1 MTPSVS
7 VTKNPFALPA
17 TSPAPDGVLAIV
29 ASSQSGVVGQVASFA
44 NPNLLLTAKGYGPCS
59 EYGAYNMNV
68 CGNSVVTLTPT
79 TSVAATYGTIVK
91 VGTGTFTATATAS
104 TYPLEHYGVLITF
117 LTGATLGSAGA
128 TYTYSLDGGNTN
140 SAVQSLGTA
149 LVIAPPNTGVSVT
162 LSTTG
167 TSTIVAGDTIAFPT
181 ERALMNDT
189 DIATAM
195 GQLNLSRLA
204 YEMVLLDTNI
214 GAATI
219 GVVDTI
225 LSGWEANGL
234 FKIALMNT
242 RFKTEPSPATETE
255 AAYLT
260 AMTTLVGSQTSERC
274 VVGGDG
280 AHVPSTLTGF
290 NLKRPT
296 ALLIAAAA
304 MALTPNIGIDPAY
317 VGNGPV
323 VGAVIADGNSNPGD
337 HDEALYPGLDA
348 LGLSALRSFAPGG
361 PQGVY
366 INNANII
373 SPSNSNIRFLQQLRV
388 LNKACTIAWQILT
401 GQLSLGVRTQINS
414 NTGALNIAE
423 IDAIKIEQLVNP
435 SLKSTLKGQLTNAA
449 FLMNRD
455 DDLTANPVSVGGQ
468 VAVVGLVYI
477 KKIKVVV
484 AFSKTIAANS
494 NP

>member
-17 TSPAPDGVLAIV
+17 TSPSSDGVLAII

-59 EYGAYNMNV
+59 EYGAYDMNV
-68 CGNSVVTLTPT
+68 SGNSVVTMTPT
-79 TSVAATYGTIVK
+79 TSVAALYGSIVK

-104 TYPLEHYGVLITF
+104 TFPLEHYAVLITF
-117 LTGATLGSAGA
+117 ISGGTLGTTGI
-128 TYTYSLDGGNTN
+128 TYTYSLDNGNTT
-140 SAVQSLGTA
+140 SAVQSLGTG
-149 LVIAPPNTGVSVT
+149 LIIAIPNTGVSIT
-162 LSTTG
+162 LSTTA
-167 TSTIVAGDTIAFPT
+167 TSTVVAGDTVSFAT
-181 ERALMNDT
+181 ERALMNDS
-189 DIATAM
+189 DITTAM
-195 GQLNLSRLA
+195 TTLNLSRLGF
-204 YEMVLLDTNI
+204 EMVLLDTNI

-242 RFKTEPSPATETE
+242 RFKTEPQTSGETE

-274 VVGGDG
+274 LVGTDG

-296 ALLIAAAA
+296 SILVAAAA
-304 MALTPNIGIDPAY
+304 MALTPNIGVDPAY

-323 VGAVIADGNSNPGD
+323 EGATIADANSNPFD

-348 LGLSALRSFAPGG
+348 LGLTALRSFAPGG

-373 SPSNSNIRFLQQLRV
+373 SPSNSNIKFIQQLRV
-388 LNKACTIAWQILT
+388 LNKACSIAWQILT
-401 GQLSLGVRTQINS
+401 GQLSLGVRTQVNA

-423 IDAIKIEQLVNP
+423 IDAVKIEQLVNP
-435 SLKSTLKGQLTNAA
+435 TLKSTLKGQITNAA
-449 FLMNRD
+449 FAMNRD
-455 DDLTANPVSVGGQ
+455 DDLSANPVSVGGQ
-468 VAVVGLVYI
+468 VSVVGLVYI
-477 KKIKVVV
+477 KKIKVTV